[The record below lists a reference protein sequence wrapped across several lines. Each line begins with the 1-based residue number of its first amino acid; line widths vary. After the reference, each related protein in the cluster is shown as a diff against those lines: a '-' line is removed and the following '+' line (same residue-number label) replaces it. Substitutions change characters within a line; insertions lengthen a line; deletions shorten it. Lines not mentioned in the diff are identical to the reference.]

1 MDSTILFESVV
12 YRKEL
17 PEYVDEL
24 TKITNDHL
32 HKARKQA
39 RESILKREKK
49 YGVAIGDHGMAYHSS
64 AEMYKDER
72 FANFELLIRNTARN
86 ILFKYFF
93 V

>member
-1 MDSTILFESVV
+1 MDSTTLFESIV

-24 TKITNDHL
+24 NKITNDHL

-49 YGVAIGDHGMAYHSS
+49 IWCGYRRPWHVLSFTWEI
-64 AEMYKDER
+64 
-72 FANFELLIRNTARN
+72 IQ
-86 ILFKYFF
+86 
-93 V
+93 